1 MAGISRRGLCAAA
14 LGIAVSGSPV
24 MTRTGLAQPVERLT
38 ITTASG
44 ARHEF
49 VVELAVTPEQRSRGL
64 MFRRELPDRR
74 GMLFDFGPGET
85 DVSMWMRN
93 TYIPLDMVF
102 IRADGTIRHIA
113 ADTVPFSETIIP
125 STGPVK
131 GVLEVIAGTCRRLGI
146 VPGDRVEHRYFR
158 RAG

>member
-1 MAGISRRGLCAAA
+1 MAGISRRAVCIGA
-14 LGIAVSGSPV
+14 LGMPAMIG
-24 MTRTGLAQPVERLT
+24 TAQAQTLDRLSIVT
-38 ITTASG
+38 VGG

-49 VVELAVTPEQRSRGL
+49 LVELALTPEQRSRGL
-64 MFRRELPDRR
+64 MFRRELPEGR

-85 DVSMWMRN
+85 EVSMWMRN

-146 VPGDRVEHRYFR
+146 AAGDRVEHRHFR